1 MLIAKNDE
9 KERSHLFRI
18 VIWTAS
24 IVIIVIAA
32 YFLIKIFVE
41 NPVSGKWQYQDDNI
55 TMTVEKENL
64 ELCFE
69 NLEDAQNVTVKMNY
83 DIDKTEKILV
93 INQPN
98 EEELNRVLK
107 EHEGKLSDTVLQTAI
122 SKFTTSFDYSI
133 EKQKMTLTDREYGE
147 QMTFDKK

>member
-98 EEELNRVLK
+98 EEEFNRVLK